1 MVIFLGPYS
10 LNITVDALK
19 KRILAARREI
29 PAQLV
34 LKEGRVV
41 NVFSGEVQVR
51 DVAIYDGVIVG
62 LGLAYQGREE
72 IALNGK
78 WIIPGLIDA
87 HLHIESSML
96 LPSRLAAALLPH
108 GTTTIIADPHEIG
121 NVMGIEGV
129 KFMLQES
136 ASAPLD
142 IFFMAPSCIPATHL
156 ETAGARLGASELT
169 ALKNETRIL
178 GLAEM
183 MNFPGVLMGTPE
195 VLEKLALFG
204 DKIID
209 GHAPSLTGY
218 DLQAYVAAG
227 IRSDHETTDHTE
239 GMEKLNS
246 GMMIMV
252 REGTSAKN
260 LEDLLPLVT
269 PQNARRFCFVS
280 DDLHPLEI
288 RQRGHMNAII
298 RKAVDLGLNPV
309 TAIQMATLN
318 PAEYFDLKDRGAVA
332 PGFQADLVVLGD
344 LGRFE
349 LDRVFKG
356 GKLVAERGKLI
367 DLPYADDASVELRS
381 MKVAPFTPESFRI
394 PHEDRRARI
403 IELIPGQILTR
414 LRYVTLKSE
423 NGWVKSDIERDILKL
438 AVVERHKGT
447 GNIGL
452 GLVTGFGLRAG
463 ALASSVAHDSHNL
476 IAVGVSDQEIW
487 RSLEEVKDM
496 GGGMAVISHGKV
508 LARVPLE
515 VAGLMSRKPLK
526 ELTRQWDEVTR
537 AAFSLG
543 CMIPEPFMSLSF
555 LALPVIPE
563 LKLTDLGLVDVK
575 KFSLVPLFVDE
586 EEAKPIQ

>member
-1 MVIFLGPYS
+1 V
-10 LNITVDALK
+10 NNTVDALR
-19 KRILAARREI
+19 KRILVARREI
-29 PAQLV
+29 PAHLV

-51 DVAIYDGVIVG
+51 DVAIYDGVIAG
-62 LGLAYQGREE
+62 LGSAYQGHEE
-72 IALNGK
+72 VSLNGK

-121 NVMGIEGV
+121 NVMGLEGV

-156 ETAGARLGASELT
+156 ETTGARLGASDLM

-183 MNFPGVLMGTPE
+183 MNFPGVLAGAQE
-195 VLEKLALFG
+195 VLEKLALFR

-209 GHAPSLTGY
+209 GHAPSVTGY

-227 IRSDHETTDHTE
+227 IRSDHETTDRTE

-269 PQNARRFCFVS
+269 PENARRFCFVS

-288 RQRGHMNAII
+288 RQRGHMNFII

-318 PAEYFDLKDRGAVA
+318 PAEYLGLKDRGAVA
-332 PGFQADLVVLGD
+332 PGFQADIVVLAD
-344 LGRFE
+344 LEAFE

-356 GKLVAERGKLI
+356 GKLVVEGGELI
-367 DLPYADDASVELRS
+367 DLPCTDDASVELRS

-414 LRYVTLKSE
+414 LRYEALKSE
-423 NGWVKSDIERDILKL
+423 NGWVKSDIQRDVLKL
-438 AVVERHKGT
+438 AVVERHRGT

-452 GLVTGFGLRAG
+452 GMVTGFGLHAG

-487 RSLEEVKDM
+487 RSIEEVRVM
-496 GGGMAVISHGKV
+496 GGGMAVISNGNV

-515 VAGLMSRKPLK
+515 VAGLMSRKPLE
-526 ELTRQWDEVTR
+526 ELTKQWDEANR
-537 AAFSLG
+537 AVSSLG
-543 CMIPEPFMSLSF
+543 CTTPEPFMSLSF

-563 LKLTDLGLVDVK
+563 LKLTDMGLVDVRQ
-575 KFSLVPLFVDE
+575 FSLVPLFVDE
-586 EEAKPIQ
+586 DELRPI

>member
-1 MVIFLGPYS
+1 V
-10 LNITVDALK
+10 NITVDALK

-41 NVFSGEVQVR
+41 NVFSGEVQIR

-62 LGLAYQGREE
+62 LGPAYQGREE

-78 WIIPGLIDA
+78 WVIPGLIDA

-121 NVMGIEGV
+121 NVMGIEGI

-142 IFFMAPSCIPATHL
+142 IFFMAPSCIPSTHL
-156 ETAGARLGASELT
+156 ETAGAQLGASELT

-183 MNFPGVLMGTPE
+183 MNFPGVLMGIPE
-195 VLEKLALFG
+195 VLEKLALFR

-227 IRSDHETTDHTE
+227 IRSDHETTDRTE

-252 REGTSAKN
+252 RESTSAKN

-269 PQNARRFCFVS
+269 PENARRFCFVS
-280 DDLHPLEI
+280 DDLYPLEI

-318 PAEYFDLKDRGAVA
+318 PAEYFGLKDRGAVA
-332 PGFQADLVVLGD
+332 PGFHADLVVLDD
-344 LGRFE
+344 LERFE

-356 GKLVAERGKLI
+356 GKLVAERGKLV

-394 PHEDRRARI
+394 PHDDRRARI

-487 RSLEEVKDM
+487 RSLDEVKDM

-526 ELTRQWDEVTR
+526 ELTRQWDEANR

-563 LKLTDLGLVDVK
+563 LKLTDLGLVDVE

-586 EEAKPIQ
+586 EEPKPI

>member
-1 MVIFLGPYS
+1 M
-10 LNITVDALK
+10 NITVDALK

-29 PAQLV
+29 PAHLV

-41 NVFSGEVQVR
+41 NVFSGEVQER

-62 LGLAYQGREE
+62 LGSAYQGSEE
-72 IALNGK
+72 ISLKGK

-108 GTTTIIADPHEIG
+108 GTTTIVADPHEIG
-121 NVMGIEGV
+121 NVMGIEGI
-129 KFMLQES
+129 KFMLKES
-136 ASAPLD
+136 TSVPLD

-156 ETAGARLGASELT
+156 ETAGARLGASDLA

-183 MNFPGVLMGTPE
+183 MNFPGVLTGTPE
-195 VLEKLALFG
+195 VLEKLVLFG

-227 IRSDHETTDHTE
+227 IRSDHETTDRTE
-239 GMEKLNS
+239 GTEKLNS
-246 GMMIMV
+246 GMMLMI

-269 PQNARRFCFVS
+269 PENARRFCFVS
-280 DDLHPLEI
+280 DDLHPQEI
-288 RQRGHMNAII
+288 RQRGHMNFII
-298 RKAVDLGLNPV
+298 RKAIDLGLNPV
-309 TAIQMATLN
+309 KAIQMATLN
-318 PAEYFDLKDRGAVA
+318 PAEYFGLKDRGAVA
-332 PGFQADLVVLGD
+332 PGFQADLAVLAD
-344 LGRFE
+344 LEQFE
-349 LDRVFKG
+349 LERVFKG
-356 GKLVAERGKLI
+356 GKLVADRGELI
-367 DLPYADDASVELRS
+367 DFPCADDKPAELRS
-381 MKVAPFTPESFRI
+381 MNVAPLTLESFRVAF
-394 PHEDRRARI
+394 EDGRARV

-414 LRYVTLKSE
+414 VRYETMKSE
-423 NGWVKSDIERDILKL
+423 NGWVQSDIERDILKL
-438 AVVERHKGT
+438 AVVERHKAT

-452 GLVTGFGLRAG
+452 GLVMGFGLHAG

-487 RSLEEVKDM
+487 RSLEEVKNM
-496 GGGMAVISHGKV
+496 GGGMAVISDGKV

-515 VAGLMSRKPLK
+515 VAGLMSREPLK
-526 ELTRQWDEVTR
+526 ELTKQWDEANS

-543 CMIPEPFMSLSF
+543 CTIPEPFMSLSF
-555 LALPVIPE
+555 LTLPVIPE
-563 LKLTDLGLVDVK
+563 LKLTDLGLVDVG
-575 KFSLVPLFVDE
+575 KFSLVPLFIDE
-586 EEAKPIQ
+586 NQPKRI

>member
-1 MVIFLGPYS
+1 V
-10 LNITVDALK
+10 NITVDALK

-29 PAQLV
+29 PAHLV

-41 NVFSGEVQVR
+41 NVFSGEVQEK

-62 LGLAYQGREE
+62 LASAYQGCEE

-108 GTTTIIADPHEIG
+108 GTTTIVADPHEIG
-121 NVMGIEGV
+121 NVLGVEGI

-156 ETAGARLGASELT
+156 ETAGARLGASELA

-195 VLEKLALFG
+195 VLEKLALFS

-227 IRSDHETTDHTE
+227 IRSDHETTDRTE
-239 GMEKLNS
+239 GLEKLNS

-269 PQNARRFCFVS
+269 PENARQFCFVS

-288 RQRGHMNAII
+288 HQRGHMNFII
-298 RKAVDLGLNPV
+298 RKAIDLGLNPV
-309 TAIQMATLN
+309 RAIQMATLN
-318 PAEYFDLKDRGAVA
+318 PAEYFGLKDRGAVA
-332 PGFQADLVVLGD
+332 PGFQADLVILAD
-344 LGRFE
+344 LEHFE

-356 GKLVAERGKLI
+356 GKLVAEKGELI
-367 DLPYADDASVELRS
+367 DLPCADDASVELRS
-381 MKVAPFTPESFRI
+381 MEVAPFTPESFRI

-414 LRYVTLKSE
+414 LRFENLRSE
-423 NGWVKSDIERDILKL
+423 DGWVKPDTERDILKL
-438 AVVERHKGT
+438 AVVERHRAT

-452 GLVTGFGLRAG
+452 GLVMGFGLHAG

-487 RSLEEVKDM
+487 QCLEEVKDM
-496 GGGMAVISHGKV
+496 GGGMAVINDGKV

-526 ELTRQWDEVTR
+526 ELTKLWDEANK
-537 AAFSLG
+537 AASSLG
-543 CMIPEPFMSLSF
+543 CTIPEPFMSLSF

-563 LKLTDLGLVDVK
+563 LKLTDLGLVDVEQ
-575 KFSLVPLFVDE
+575 FRLVPLFVDE
-586 EEAKPIQ
+586 A

>member
-1 MVIFLGPYS
+1 V
-10 LNITVDALK
+10 NITVDALK
-19 KRILAARREI
+19 RRILAARREI
-29 PAQLV
+29 PAHLV

-41 NVFSGEVQVR
+41 NVFSGEVQER

-62 LGLAYQGREE
+62 LGSAYQGSQEMS
-72 IALNGK
+72 LKGK

-108 GTTTIIADPHEIG
+108 GTTTS
-121 NVMGIEGV
+121 IEGI
-129 KFMLQES
+129 KFMLEES
-136 ASAPLD
+136 ASVPLD

-156 ETAGARLGASELT
+156 ETAGARLGASDLA

-227 IRSDHETTDHTE
+227 IRSDHETTDRTE

-246 GMMIMV
+246 GMMLMI

-260 LEDLLPLVT
+260 LQDLLPLVT
-269 PQNARRFCFVS
+269 PENARRFCFVS
-280 DDLHPLEI
+280 DDLHPQEI
-288 RQRGHMNAII
+288 RQRGHMNFII
-298 RKAVDLGLNPV
+298 RKAIDLGLNPV

-318 PAEYFDLKDRGAVA
+318 PAEYFGLKVRGAVA
-332 PGFQADLVVLGD
+332 PGFQADLAVLAD
-344 LGRFE
+344 LERFE
-349 LDRVFKG
+349 LERVFKG
-356 GKLVAERGKLI
+356 GKLVADRGELI
-367 DLPYADDASVELRS
+367 DFPCADDVSAELRS
-381 MKVAPFTPESFRI
+381 MHVAPLTSESFRI
-394 PHEDRRARI
+394 AHEDRRARV
-403 IELIPGQILTR
+403 IELIPEQILTR
-414 LRYVTLKSE
+414 VRYETMKSE
-423 NGWVKSDIERDILKL
+423 NGWVQSDIERDILKL
-438 AVVERHKGT
+438 AVVERHKAT

-452 GLVTGFGLRAG
+452 GLVMGFGLHAG

-476 IAVGVSDQEIW
+476 IAVGVSDQDIW
-487 RSLEEVKDM
+487 RSLEEVKHM
-496 GGGMAVISHGKV
+496 GGGMAVIRDGKV

-515 VAGLMSRKPLK
+515 VAGLMSREPLK
-526 ELTRQWDEVTR
+526 ELTKQWDEANR

-543 CMIPEPFMSLSF
+543 CTIPEPFMSLSF
-555 LALPVIPE
+555 LTLPVIPE
-563 LKLTDLGLVDVK
+563 LKLTDLGLVDVV

-586 EEAKPIQ
+586 NQPKRI

>member
-1 MVIFLGPYS
+1 M
-10 LNITVDALK
+10 NITVDALK
-19 KRILAARREI
+19 KRILAARREL
-29 PAQLV
+29 PAHLV

-41 NVFSGEVQVR
+41 NVFSGEVQEL
-51 DVAIYDGVIVG
+51 DVAIYDGFIVG
-62 LGLAYQGREE
+62 LGPAYQGIEE
-72 IALNGK
+72 MSLNGK

-108 GTTTIIADPHEIG
+108 GTTTIVADPHEIG
-121 NVMGIEGV
+121 NVMGIEGI
-129 KFMLQES
+129 KFMLRES

-142 IFFMAPSCIPATHL
+142 IFFMAPSCIPATDL
-156 ETAGARLGASELT
+156 ETAGARLGASELAT
-169 ALKNETRIL
+169 LKNEPRIL

-195 VLEKLALFG
+195 VLEKLALFK

-227 IRSDHETTDHTE
+227 IRSDHETTDRKE

-246 GMMIMV
+246 GMMLMV

-269 PQNARRFCFVS
+269 PENARRFCFVS

-288 RQRGHMNAII
+288 RQRGHMNFII
-298 RKAVDLGLNPV
+298 RKAIDLGLNPV
-309 TAIQMATLN
+309 RAIQMATLN
-318 PAEYFDLKDRGAVA
+318 PAEYFGLKHKGAVA
-332 PGFQADLVVLGD
+332 PGFQADLVVLAD
-344 LGRFE
+344 LERFE
-349 LDRVFKG
+349 LDKVFKS
-356 GKLVAERGKLI
+356 GKLVAEGGELTA
-367 DLPYADDASVELRS
+367 LPRADDVSVDLRS
-381 MKVAPFTPESFRI
+381 MKVAPFTLEGFRI
-394 PHEDRRARI
+394 PHVDRRARI

-414 LRYVTLKSE
+414 LRFETLKSE
-423 NGWVKSDIERDILKL
+423 DGWVESDIERDILKL
-438 AVVERHKGT
+438 AVVERHKAT

-452 GLVTGFGLRAG
+452 GLVKGFGLHAG

-476 IAVGVSDQEIW
+476 IAVGVSDQEIQ

-496 GGGMAVISHGKV
+496 GGGMAVISDDKV

-515 VAGLMSRKPLK
+515 VAGLMSRRPLK
-526 ELTRQWDEVTR
+526 ELTKQWDEANK

-543 CMIPEPFMSLSF
+543 CTIPEPFMSLSF

-563 LKLTDLGLVDVK
+563 LKLTDLGLVDVE

-586 EEAKPIQ
+586 DEPKPI

>member
-1 MVIFLGPYS
+1 V
-10 LNITVDALK
+10 NITVDALK

-29 PAQLV
+29 PAHLV

-41 NVFSGEVQVR
+41 NVFSGQVQER

-62 LGLAYQGREE
+62 LGSAYQGREE
-72 IALNGK
+72 MGLKGK
-78 WIIPGLIDA
+78 WIVPGLIDA

-96 LPSRLAAALLPH
+96 LPSRLAAALLPY
-108 GTTTIIADPHEIG
+108 GTTTIVADPHEIG
-121 NVMGIEGV
+121 NVLGIEGI

-136 ASAPLD
+136 ASATLD

-156 ETAGARLGASELT
+156 ETAGAQLEASDLA

-195 VLEKLALFG
+195 VLEKLALFS
-204 DKIID
+204 DKIVD

-227 IRSDHETTDHTE
+227 IRSDHETTDRGE
-239 GMEKLNS
+239 GLEKLNS
-246 GMMIMV
+246 GMMLMV

-269 PQNARRFCFVS
+269 PENARRFCFVS

-288 RQRGHMNAII
+288 RQRGHMNFMI
-298 RKAVDLGLNPV
+298 RKAIDLGLNPV

-318 PAEYFDLKDRGAVA
+318 PAEYFGLKDRGAVA
-332 PGFQADLVVLGD
+332 PGFQADLVVLAD
-344 LGRFE
+344 LEHFE

-356 GKLVAERGKLI
+356 GKLVSKKGQLT
-367 DLPYADDASVELRS
+367 DLPFADDASVELRS
-381 MKVAPFTPESFRI
+381 MEVAPFTPESFCIR
-394 PHEDRRARI
+394 HEDRRARI

-414 LRYVTLKSE
+414 QRFETLKSE
-423 NGWVKSDIERDILKL
+423 NGWVKPDIERDILKL
-438 AVVERHKGT
+438 AVVERHRAT

-452 GLVTGFGLRAG
+452 GLVMGFGLHAG

-487 RSLEEVKDM
+487 QCLEEVKEM
-496 GGGMAVISHGKV
+496 GGGMAVVNDGKV

-526 ELTRQWDEVTR
+526 ELTKQWDVANR
-537 AAFSLG
+537 AASSLG
-543 CMIPEPFMSLSF
+543 CTIPEPFMSLSF

-563 LKLTDLGLVDVK
+563 LKLTDLGLVDVGQ
-575 KFSLVPLFVDE
+575 FRLVPLFFDE
-586 EEAKPIQ
+586 A

>member
-1 MVIFLGPYS
+1 V
-10 LNITVDALK
+10 NITVDALR

-29 PAQLV
+29 PANLV

-41 NVFSGEVQVR
+41 NVFSGEVQEQ

-62 LGLAYQGREE
+62 LGPSYQGSEE
-72 IALNGK
+72 VSLKGK

-108 GTTTIIADPHEIG
+108 GTTTIVADPHEIG
-121 NVMGIEGV
+121 NVMGIEGI
-129 KFMLQES
+129 KFMLEES

-142 IFFMAPSCIPATHL
+142 IFFMAPSCIPATYL
-156 ETAGARLGASELT
+156 ETAGARLGASDLA

-183 MNFPGVLMGTPE
+183 MNFPGVLMATPE

-204 DKIID
+204 DRIID
-209 GHAPSLTGY
+209 GHAPSLKGY
-218 DLQAYVAAG
+218 DLQAYMAAG
-227 IRSDHETTDHTE
+227 IRSDHETTDRTE

-246 GMMIMV
+246 GMVLMV

-260 LEDLLPLVT
+260 LEDLLPLIT
-269 PQNARRFCFVS
+269 PENARRFCFVS
-280 DDLHPLEI
+280 DDLHPLDI
-288 RQRGHMNAII
+288 RQRGHMNFII
-298 RKAVDLGLNPV
+298 RRAIGLGLNPV
-309 TAIQMATLN
+309 MAIQMATLN
-318 PAEYFDLKDRGAVA
+318 PAEYFGLKDRGAVA
-332 PGFQADLVVLGD
+332 PGYQADLAVLAD
-344 LGRFE
+344 LERFE
-349 LDRVFKG
+349 LEEVYKG
-356 GKLVAERGKLI
+356 GKLVADKGALI
-367 DLPYADDASVELRS
+367 DLPCADDASVELRA
-381 MKVAPFTPESFRI
+381 MKVAPLTVENFRI
-394 PHEDRRARI
+394 AHENRRARV

-414 LRYVTLKSE
+414 LRYETLKSE
-423 NGWVKSDIERDILKL
+423 NGWVRSDIETDILKL
-438 AVVERHKGT
+438 AVVERHRAT
-447 GNIGL
+447 GNMGL
-452 GLVTGFGLRAG
+452 GLVKGFGLHAG

-476 IAVGVSDQEIW
+476 IAVGVSDHEIW
-487 RSLEEVKDM
+487 RSLEEVKNM
-496 GGGMAVISHGKV
+496 GGGMAVIRDAKV

-526 ELTRQWDEVTR
+526 ELTKQLDEANR

-543 CMIPEPFMSLSF
+543 CTMPEPFMPLSF

-563 LKLTDLGLVDVK
+563 LKLTDLGLVDVE

-586 EEAKPIQ
+586 DGPKPT

>member
-1 MVIFLGPYS
+1 M
-10 LNITVDALK
+10 NITVDALK

-41 NVFSGEVQVR
+41 NVFSGEVREQ

-62 LGLAYQGREE
+62 LGSAYQGSEE
-72 IALNGK
+72 MSLKGK

-108 GTTTIIADPHEIG
+108 GTTTIVADPHEIG
-121 NVMGIEGV
+121 NVMGIEGI
-129 KFMLQES
+129 KFMLKES

-156 ETAGARLGASELT
+156 ETAGARLGASDLA
-169 ALKNETRIL
+169 ALKKETRIL

-204 DKIID
+204 DRIID

-227 IRSDHETTDHTE
+227 IRSDHETTDRTE
-239 GMEKLNS
+239 GLEKLNS
-246 GMMIMV
+246 GMMLMV

-260 LEDLLPLVT
+260 LEDLLPLIT
-269 PQNARRFCFVS
+269 PENARRFCFVS
-280 DDLHPLEI
+280 DDLHPREI
-288 RQRGHMNAII
+288 RQRGHMNFII
-298 RKAVDLGLNPV
+298 RKAIDLGLNPV
-309 TAIQMATLN
+309 RAIQMATLN
-318 PAEYFDLKDRGAVA
+318 PAEYFGFKDRGAVA
-332 PGFQADLVVLGD
+332 PGFQADLAVLTN
-344 LGRFE
+344 LERFE
-349 LDRVFKG
+349 LEKVFKG
-356 GKLVAERGKLI
+356 GKLVADRGELI
-367 DLPYADDASVELRS
+367 DFPCADDAPVELRS
-381 MKVAPFTPESFRI
+381 MNVAPFSLESVRI
-394 PHEDRRARI
+394 AHEDKRARI

-414 LRYVTLKSE
+414 IRYETLKSE
-423 NGWVKSDIERDILKL
+423 NGSVQSDIERDILKL
-438 AVVERHKGT
+438 AVLERHKAT
-447 GNIGL
+447 GNMGL
-452 GLVTGFGLRAG
+452 GLVMGFGLHAG

-487 RSLEEVKDM
+487 RSLEEVKNM
-496 GGGMAVISHGKV
+496 GGGMAVIRDSDV

-526 ELTRQWDEVTR
+526 ELTKQWDEANR
-537 AAFSLG
+537 AASSLG
-543 CMIPEPFMSLSF
+543 CTISEPFMSLSF
-555 LALPVIPE
+555 LTLPVIPE
-563 LKLTDLGLVDVK
+563 LKLTDLGLVDVG
-575 KFSLVPLFVDE
+575 KFSLVPLFMDE
-586 EEAKPIQ
+586 DEPKPI